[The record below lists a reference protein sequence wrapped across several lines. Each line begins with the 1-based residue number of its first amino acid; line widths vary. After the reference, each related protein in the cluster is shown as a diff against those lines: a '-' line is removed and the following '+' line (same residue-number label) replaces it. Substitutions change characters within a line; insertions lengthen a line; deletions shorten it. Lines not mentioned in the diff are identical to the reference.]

1 MRDLSAQQYH
11 MQHDARVLHGGPFGT
26 YRNFTTHT
34 MPENPAKYALRTLD
48 GCGNEVILRNTPRN
62 KEQ

>member
-1 MRDLSAQQYH
+1 MFEEREFCMEDHSEPTGYC
-11 MQHDARVLHGGPFGT
+11 
-26 YRNFTTHT
+26 TTHT